1 MNAKTRERLE
11 TMKHRYNEIN
21 SLLSQSDINNN
32 IELLTRLSK
41 ERAKL
46 NDTVLL
52 YMKYLS
58 IESNLQEI
66 KNIFQNEKDAD
77 LLSLAKEELKGNEE
91 SLLFVEQ
98 QLTVAL
104 LPANPND
111 DKNVIIEIRGAAGGD
126 EANIFAGDLYRM
138 YLRYCESQNWKT
150 ELLDAR
156 ISNSGG
162 FSQISF
168 LIKGEKVYAKM
179 KFEAGSHR
187 VQRIPKT
194 ESQGRVHTSTA
205 TVVVLPEASAL
216 DVDVKPSELK
226 IDTYRASGAGGQHV
240 NTTDSAVR
248 ITHLPTGIV
257 ATSQDG
263 RSQHDNKDKALKV
276 LLAKIYEAKLETQQ
290 SEMGTL
296 RKSAVG
302 SGVRAEK
309 IRTYNYPQNRV
320 SDHRINLTL
329 NKLDRIMLGELNEII
344 NALIDDEQ
352 KRKMGMED

>member
-1 MNAKTRERLE
+1 MNVKTRERLE

-32 IELLTRLSK
+32 IELLTKLSK

-46 NDTVLL
+46 SDTVVL

-66 KNIFQNEKDAD
+66 KNIFQNEKNAD
-77 LLSLAKEELKGNEE
+77 LLNLAKEELKGNEE
-91 SLLFVEQ
+91 SLFLVEQ

-104 LPANPND
+104 LSTNPND

-138 YLRYCESQNWKT
+138 YLRYCESQNWKI

-205 TVVVLPEASAL
+205 TVVVLPEANAL
-216 DVDVKPSELK
+216 DVNVKPSEFK

-248 ITHLPTGIV
+248 ITHFPTGIV

-263 RSQHDNKDKALKV
+263 RSQHDNKNKALKV
-276 LLAKIYEAKLETQQ
+276 LLAKIYEAKLEAQQ
-290 SEMGTL
+290 NELGIL
-296 RKSAVG
+296 RKNAVG

-329 NKLDRIMLGELNEII
+329 NKLDRIMMGELNEII

-352 KRKMGMED
+352 KIKMGMED

>member
-1 MNAKTRERLE
+1 MNVKTRERLE

-21 SLLSQSDINNN
+21 SLLSHSDINNN
-32 IELLTRLSK
+32 IELLTKLSK

-77 LLSLAKEELKGNEE
+77 LLNLAKEELKGNEE

-98 QLTVAL
+98 QLTIAL

-111 DKNVIIEIRGAAGGD
+111 DKNVIIEIRGAVGGD
-126 EANIFAGDLYRM
+126 EANIFAGDLYQM

-194 ESQGRVHTSTA
+194 ESQGRIHTSTA
-205 TVVVLPEASAL
+205 TVVILPEASAL

-276 LLAKIYEAKLETQQ
+276 LLAKIYEAKLEAQQ
-290 SEMGTL
+290 SEMGRL
-296 RKSAVG
+296 RKIAVG

>member
-1 MNAKTRERLE
+1 MNVKTRERLE

-138 YLRYCESQNWKT
+138 YLRYCESQN
-150 ELLDAR
+150 
-156 ISNSGG
+156 
-162 FSQISF
+162 
-168 LIKGEKVYAKM
+168 
-179 KFEAGSHR
+179 
-187 VQRIPKT
+187 
-194 ESQGRVHTSTA
+194 
-205 TVVVLPEASAL
+205 
-216 DVDVKPSELK
+216 
-226 IDTYRASGAGGQHV
+226 
-240 NTTDSAVR
+240 
-248 ITHLPTGIV
+248 
-257 ATSQDG
+257 
-263 RSQHDNKDKALKV
+263 
-276 LLAKIYEAKLETQQ
+276 
-290 SEMGTL
+290 
-296 RKSAVG
+296 
-302 SGVRAEK
+302 
-309 IRTYNYPQNRV
+309 
-320 SDHRINLTL
+320 
-329 NKLDRIMLGELNEII
+329 
-344 NALIDDEQ
+344 
-352 KRKMGMED
+352 

>member
-1 MNAKTRERLE
+1 MNVKTRELLE

-21 SLLSQSDINNN
+21 SLLSQFDINNN

-52 YMKYLS
+52 YMKYLN

-138 YLRYCESQNWKT
+138 YLRYCESQN
-150 ELLDAR
+150 
-156 ISNSGG
+156 
-162 FSQISF
+162 
-168 LIKGEKVYAKM
+168 
-179 KFEAGSHR
+179 
-187 VQRIPKT
+187 
-194 ESQGRVHTSTA
+194 
-205 TVVVLPEASAL
+205 
-216 DVDVKPSELK
+216 
-226 IDTYRASGAGGQHV
+226 
-240 NTTDSAVR
+240 
-248 ITHLPTGIV
+248 
-257 ATSQDG
+257 
-263 RSQHDNKDKALKV
+263 
-276 LLAKIYEAKLETQQ
+276 
-290 SEMGTL
+290 
-296 RKSAVG
+296 
-302 SGVRAEK
+302 
-309 IRTYNYPQNRV
+309 
-320 SDHRINLTL
+320 
-329 NKLDRIMLGELNEII
+329 
-344 NALIDDEQ
+344 
-352 KRKMGMED
+352 

>member
-1 MNAKTRERLE
+1 MNVKTRELLE

-32 IELLTRLSK
+32 IELLTKLSK

-46 NDTVLL
+46 NDTVSL
-52 YMKYLS
+52 YMKYLT

-66 KNIFQNEKDAD
+66 KNIFRNEKDVD
-77 LLSLAKEELKGNEE
+77 LLNLAKEELKGNEE
-91 SLLFVEQ
+91 SLFFIEQ
-98 QLTVAL
+98 QLIVAL

-205 TVVVLPEASAL
+205 TVVVLPEVSAL

-257 ATSQDG
+257 TTSQDG

-276 LLAKIYEAKLETQQ
+276 LLAKIYEAKLEAQQ
-290 SEMGTL
+290 SELGTL
-296 RKSAVG
+296 RKNAVG
-302 SGVRAEK
+302 SGMRAEK

-329 NKLDRIMLGELNEII
+329 NKLDRIMMGELNEII

>member
-1 MNAKTRERLE
+1 MNVKTRERLE

-32 IELLTRLSK
+32 IELLTKLSK

-77 LLSLAKEELKGNEE
+77 LLNLAKEELKGNEE

-138 YLRYCESQNWKT
+138 YLRYCESQN
-150 ELLDAR
+150 
-156 ISNSGG
+156 
-162 FSQISF
+162 
-168 LIKGEKVYAKM
+168 
-179 KFEAGSHR
+179 
-187 VQRIPKT
+187 
-194 ESQGRVHTSTA
+194 
-205 TVVVLPEASAL
+205 
-216 DVDVKPSELK
+216 
-226 IDTYRASGAGGQHV
+226 
-240 NTTDSAVR
+240 
-248 ITHLPTGIV
+248 
-257 ATSQDG
+257 
-263 RSQHDNKDKALKV
+263 
-276 LLAKIYEAKLETQQ
+276 
-290 SEMGTL
+290 
-296 RKSAVG
+296 
-302 SGVRAEK
+302 
-309 IRTYNYPQNRV
+309 
-320 SDHRINLTL
+320 
-329 NKLDRIMLGELNEII
+329 
-344 NALIDDEQ
+344 
-352 KRKMGMED
+352 